1 MCTSPWSCF
10 MEARGT
16 NRDLTRL
23 QIQLS
28 LQQHFTWK
36 YMISVFFQ
44 SPKEL
49 RLCTCYAQKNFHL
62 HRISVKQRRV
72 TEKFVLVTPLALIS
86 RQSSELCFLNFML
99 KSCYGFQVILHSV
112 NPSPSVEW
120 GLYPEKSP
128 ENWNKGFSDRMQGSM
143 LLLHLITLHS

>member
-10 MEARGT
+10 VEAGGT
-16 NRDLTRL
+16 NRDLTWL

-36 YMISVFFQ
+36 SVISVFFQ

-49 RLCTCYAQKNFHL
+49 RLCKCYAQKNFHL

-72 TEKFVLVTPLALIS
+72 TEFFLVMPLALIS
-86 RQSSELCFLNFML
+86 RQSSEPCFLNFML
-99 KSCYGFQVILHSV
+99 KSCYGFQVILHAV
-112 NPSPSVEW
+112 NPSPKFSGRRAVSWKISQKTETRALVE
-120 GLYPEKSP
+120 
-128 ENWNKGFSDRMQGSM
+128 
-143 LLLHLITLHS
+143 